1 MKKGIDGTFVQY
13 GIKKEDMQLI
23 EAACI
28 AEGIDSDWVKEYILK
43 PLNEEKGNSKSQQ
56 LDEKDVTK
64 VLKQAMK
71 QIK

>member
-23 EAACI
+23 EAACM
-28 AEGIDSDWVKEYILK
+28 AEGIDSEWVKEYILK
-43 PLNEEKGNSKSQQ
+43 PLNEEKNQSNSNS
-56 LDEKDVTK
+56 LIEKDVAK

-71 QIK
+71 QL